1 MDCVEQISIK
11 KQTFAPLCRYS
22 RNSGDNYIWGKTVLV
37 DVCFSPKTVLVDVN
51 EVRSGIVVTLT
62 WPKLGPALKYELLS
76 SLGQSWVFDAE
87 ASCRTLA
94 LPGHLVTLRHP

>member
-1 MDCVEQISIK
+1 M
-11 KQTFAPLCRYS
+11 LS
-22 RNSGDNYIWGKTVLV
+22 RSQLKSRLKRQLFFGKKTVLV
-37 DVCFSPKTVLVDVN
+37 NVCFSPKTVLVDVN

-87 ASCRTLA
+87 ASCRTLVNRPTSIV
-94 LPGHLVTLRHP
+94 LC

>member
-11 KQTFAPLCRYS
+11 KQTLETIIF
-22 RNSGDNYIWGKTVLV
+22 GD
-37 DVCFSPKTVLVDVN
+37 KTVLVDVN

-87 ASCRTLA
+87 ASCRTLVNRPTSIV
-94 LPGHLVTLRHP
+94 LC

>member
-11 KQTFAPLCRYS
+11 KQTLETIIF
-22 RNSGDNYIWGKTVLV
+22 WGETVLV
-37 DVCFSPKTVLVDVN
+37 DVCFPPKTVLVDVN

-94 LPGHLVTLRHP
+94 LLGHLVTLGHP

>member
-11 KQTFAPLCRYS
+11 KQTLETIIFFPS
-22 RNSGDNYIWGKTVLV
+22 
-37 DVCFSPKTVLVDVN
+37 KTVLVDVN

-87 ASCRTLA
+87 ASCRTLVNRPTSIV
-94 LPGHLVTLRHP
+94 LC

>member
-11 KQTFAPLCRYS
+11 KQTLGTIIF
-22 RNSGDNYIWGKTVLV
+22 GGKTVLV
-37 DVCFSPKTVLVDVN
+37 DVCFPPKTVLVDVN